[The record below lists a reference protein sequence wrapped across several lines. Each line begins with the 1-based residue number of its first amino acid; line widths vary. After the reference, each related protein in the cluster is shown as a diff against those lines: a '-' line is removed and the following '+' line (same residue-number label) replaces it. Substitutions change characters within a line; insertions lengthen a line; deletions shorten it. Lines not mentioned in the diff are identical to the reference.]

1 MKQRCLILMAFF
13 SALVACNTQKEESTI
28 PDFWELSIVDS
39 ILVKEDHFF
48 LNSQAE
54 VKLIGDSLLAISS
67 YRSPMVAIM
76 ALDGQQVVKIAPGD
90 FPIGTFS
97 PASFDV
103 SEYPVVYILDKKSE
117 SVLVFNVANFEL
129 KEKIKLQ
136 LPEDKTIRFL
146 GAKFKKLEDGFL
158 VELNSSINDSY
169 HPDFY
174 RASGKQLYFFGN
186 EGELKNSIFEYPDEY
201 KAVSGSLSPVAYL
214 TLGDIGK
221 DFVLSAPHN
230 RKLNFYTKDGIGME
244 SIDLPDSK
252 FFDYGLQGADRIVDF
267 NEIFASSGS
276 FKVRIPT
283 NHYFNSI
290 KNSEDRILIET
301 WMNNR
306 AEGDKNATY
315 SHLLIYDKT
324 TKKWLETSNPLNIL
338 DIGMLGGV
346 VNDTLYFYEGSLMKH
361 DEKYIKRAVL
371 RPIKE

>member
-13 SALVACNTQKEESTI
+13 SALVACNTQKEESAI
-28 PDFWELSIVDS
+28 PDIWKLSIVDS
-39 ILVKEDHFF
+39 ILVKEDQFF

-76 ALDGQQVVKIAPGD
+76 TLDGQQVVKIASGD

-103 SEYPVVYILDKKSE
+103 SEYPVVHILDKKSE
-117 SVLVFNVANFEL
+117 SVLLFNVANFEL
-129 KEKIKLQ
+129 KGKIKLQ

-158 VELNSSINDSY
+158 VELISSINDSY

-174 RASGKQLYFFGN
+174 RASGEQLYFFGN

-230 RKLNFYTKDGIGME
+230 RKLNFYTKDGIRME
-244 SIDLPDSK
+244 SIDLPDSR

-267 NEIFASSGS
+267 NEIFASGES
-276 FKVRIPT
+276 FKVHIPT

-315 SHLLIYDKT
+315 SHFLIYDKD
-324 TKKWLETSNPLNIL
+324 KREWYETSNPRNIL
-338 DIGMLGGV
+338 DIGMLAGE

-371 RPIKE
+371 RPIED

>member
-1 MKQRCLILMAFF
+1 MILMAFF
-13 SALVACNTQKEESTI
+13 SALVACNTQKEESAI

>member
-13 SALVACNTQKEESTI
+13 SALVACNTQKEESAI